1 VEFIDYDEAL
11 ELLGEQGIRETPEG
25 EERVCLELRG
35 GEGVVH
41 LHLACT
47 GSATAPHDG
56 ADVVSVDKDRLPG
69 TVEHIFHKL
78 RLSQVLL
85 IPVSK
90 WRHVF
95 DAVAFSMADNE
106 DWQAVD
112 TAAAVALNRRD
123 PLLCEPGDFHTISH
137 LIKAL
142 LGDAERPEQGLMIT
156 TTAAPV
162 MVELV
167 PDGAVRI
174 SIGDPVLADEVA
186 EMFSA

>member
-11 ELLGEQGIRETPEG
+11 ELLGEQGIQEAPEG

-35 GEGVVH
+35 GEDVVH
-41 LHLACT
+41 LHLTCT
-47 GSATAPHDG
+47 DSTTNPHDG
-56 ADVVSVDKDRLPG
+56 ANVVSLDKDRLASAVG
-69 TVEHIFHKL
+69 HIIHKL
-78 RLSQVLL
+78 HLSQVLL
-85 IPVSK
+85 IPISK

-112 TAAAVALNRRD
+112 TAAAVALNTRD
-123 PLLCEPGDFHTISH
+123 PLLCEPGDFHMISD
-137 LIKAL
+137 LAKAL

-167 PDGAVRI
+167 PDGALRI
-174 SIGDPVLADEVA
+174 SIGNPVLADEVA
-186 EMFSA
+186 EMFTG

>member
-11 ELLGEQGIRETPEG
+11 QLLREQGVREAPEG
-25 EERVCLELRG
+25 EERVCLELKG
-35 GEGVVH
+35 GGDIVH

-47 GSATAPHDG
+47 ESGSAPHG
-56 ADVVSVDKDRLPG
+56 AANLVSVDKDRLPG
-69 TVEHIFHKL
+69 AVEDIIHKL

-95 DAVAFSMADNE
+95 DAVAFSMAENE

-112 TAAAVALNRRD
+112 TTAAVALNTRD
-123 PLLCEPGDFHTISH
+123 PLLCEPGDFHTISD

-142 LGDAERPEQGLMIT
+142 LGDADRPEQGLMIA

-174 SIGDPVLADEVA
+174 SIGNQALADEVA
-186 EMFSA
+186 EMFGA